1 MDAGDGYL
9 DLHPP
14 ALLVSPDG
22 VDMVRSSG
30 PILGWMRGLSYPDT
44 RLRLRPG
51 DTLVLYTDGITDA
64 RRGGQLVGVD
74 GLRAELTS
82 AGATSRRRL
91 PAR

>member
-1 MDAGDGYL
+1 M
-9 DLHPP
+9 
-14 ALLVSPDG
+14 
-22 VDMVRSSG
+22 
-30 PILGWMRGLSYPDT
+30 
-44 RLRLRPG
+44 
-51 DTLVLYTDGITDA
+51 LVLYTDGITDA